1 MRKSAQTAK
10 RCRQIEFYEIFISV
24 NGTATTPIASG
35 IDAKAI
41 ASVTDLGTGNYRI
54 NLVDKSPQNVVVGG
68 IVNLTAA
75 RVGRVTAVAQDS
87 VTVQFTNLSAV
98 AADADFTLSIQW
110 LGTKHLF

>member
-10 RCRQIEFYEIFISV
+10 RCRQIELYEIFISV
-24 NGTATTPIASG
+24 DGTAATPAASG

-41 ASVTDLGTGNYRI
+41 DSVQDLGTGNYKI
-54 NLVDKSPQNVVVGG
+54 NFKDKSPQNVVVGG

-75 RVGRVTAVAQDS
+75 RVGRVTAVDQSSA
-87 VTVQFTNLSAV
+87 TVQFTDLAGV
-98 AADADFTLSIQW
+98 AADADFSICINW